1 LELRTRIIAAIM
13 LNIELSEME
22 LNRLTEN
29 NPHIKKVIENL
40 CWFGK
45 FLLLWLKNKKEIYLI
60 YLILIII

>member
-1 LELRTRIIAAIM
+1 M